1 MRHSEKVRRQRI
13 QIKSDDQF
21 ARDYLHEL
29 FFGCFCLINRVNH
42 KYVHRQTKLYIPEKA
57 MERFLGGYVKTWQWQ
72 CEAAVEL

>member
-42 KYVHRQTKLYIPEKA
+42 KYVHRQTKL
-57 MERFLGGYVKTWQWQ
+57 ERFLGGYVETWQWQ
-72 CEAAVEL
+72 CEVAVEL